1 MRLFEGRTANEAWS
15 KASAAF
21 LVEGEAQ
28 EQASRAGSTHEI
40 LHAALSIR
48 DPLERWVL
56 ARRPAI
62 NPAFAIAETVWILAG
77 RDDSALPNLWYPGLA
92 DYTGPGERYHGAY
105 GHRLRR
111 QFGLDQLERAY
122 LALRNNPNSRQVVL
136 QIWDAGLD
144 MPDEEGRP
152 TSQDVPCNVLCML
165 KVRNGKLQW
174 TQVMRSND
182 LFHGIP
188 YNLVQFT
195 TLQEVMAGWL
205 GLEVGVYD
213 HLSDSLHVYEG
224 DLEKVKGFDE
234 QLEVAPNTDS
244 LRLPKAESDEAFA
257 LLEGRLDAM
266 TQKHLTE
273 MRMLEIV
280 NEGGLPEAFQ
290 NILRITAADSA
301 RRRRWMRLSEEVV
314 SGCTNAALSQ
324 AWGRWVARTET
335 C

>member
-15 KASAAF
+15 KAAAAF
-21 LVEGEAQ
+21 VVEGEAQ
-28 EQASRAGSTHEI
+28 EQASRAGSTREI

-48 DPLERWVL
+48 NPLERWVL

-77 RDDSALPNLWYPGLA
+77 RDDSALPNHWYPGLS

-111 QFGLDQLERAY
+111 RFGLDQLERAY
-122 LALRNNPNSRQVVL
+122 LALRNNPDSRQVVL

-152 TSQDVPCNVLCML
+152 ASQDVPCNVLCML

-182 LFHGIP
+182 LVYGIP

-213 HLSDSLHVYEG
+213 HL
-224 DLEKVKGFDE
+224 
-234 QLEVAPNTDS
+234 A
-244 LRLPKAESDEAFA
+244 
-257 LLEGRLDAM
+257 
-266 TQKHLTE
+266 
-273 MRMLEIV
+273 
-280 NEGGLPEAFQ
+280 
-290 NILRITAADSA
+290 
-301 RRRRWMRLSEEVV
+301 VV
-314 SGCTNAALSQ
+314 C
-324 AWGRWVARTET
+324 